1 MPPHPPP
8 APAFGVALAPV
19 ASAEMLQRLAWRR
32 SSSAHLLTFPAPTAE
47 QLDDLLRLSVRTPD
61 HGKMTPWRFVVFEG
75 EAKTDF
81 VERLGRLADARV
93 DPAKAHALLLKLAN
107 PPLAV
112 AVISSPRLGGKAV
125 VEQVASAAAVCTLML
140 LAADAMGFG
149 ANWITDWYAEDDA
162 ALRLVG
168 VDRAAAVPE
177 TIAGWILVGT
187 PSEPPLERVRP
198 DVAALT
204 RRWSPPA

>member
-1 MPPHPPP
+1 MPLRPPP
-8 APAFGVALAPV
+8 APEFGAPLGPPV
-19 ASAEMLQRLAWRR
+19 SEEMLSRLALRR
-32 SSSAHLLTFPAPTAE
+32 SSSAQALGAPAPTSDELA
-47 QLDDLLRLSVRTPD
+47 DILRLAVRTPD

-75 EAKTDF
+75 QAKADF
-81 VERLGRLADARV
+81 VARLRALADARENS
-93 DPAKAHALLLKLAN
+93 AKAHASLLKLAN
-107 PPLAV
+107 PPLAI
-112 AVISSPRLGGKAV
+112 AVISSPRLGGKPVA
-125 VEQVASAAAVCTLML
+125 EQVASAAAVCTLML

-162 ALRLVG
+162 VLRLVG

-177 TIAGWILVGT
+177 AIAGWILLGT

-204 RRWSPPA
+204 RRWTSPA